1 MNKKDEM
8 KWKVDEAI
16 ESYKRYKEAVEE
28 KNIKEEMIKEMKKLL
43 ADSDFSDEEVKKVRD
58 MQKEFEK
65 IGFAGK
71 EKDDDLYARFNEVTK
86 KYFEEKK
93 FYTL

>member
-1 MNKKDEM
+1 
-8 KWKVDEAI
+8 
-16 ESYKRYKEAVEE
+16 
-28 KNIKEEMIKEMKKLL
+28 MIIAMKKLL
-43 ADSDFSDEEVKKVRD
+43 ADSDFSDEEVKKVRN
-58 MQKEFEK
+58 MQKDFEK

-71 EKDDDLYARFNEVTK
+71 EKEEDLNARFNEIAK